1 MKARAAIAGVIA
13 GAGGYAA
20 LHRLGRTYGS
30 TAAERRR
37 DLPGDELMATPM
49 AVTTHTTTIAAPPE
63 RIWPWLL
70 QMGWHRGGWY
80 TAEWVDRLL
89 FPANWPSA
97 TTIVPTLQHLDVGD
111 LVPDGPPESGC
122 AFVVTRLEPD
132 RHVVLRSTTHL
143 PPGWA
148 ERFGAWLDWTWAFVL
163 VRRPDGRT
171 RFLVRS
177 RVRAGPAWARPLPA
191 VIVPA
196 DFVMARQMLRGL
208 RSRVEAVD
216 DAAPSRVMDEA

>member
-20 LHRLGRTYGS
+20 LQRLGRTYGS

-37 DLPGDELMATPM
+37 DLPGDELMARPM
-49 AVTTHTTTIAAPPE
+49 AVTTHATTIAAPPE

-122 AFVVTRLEPD
+122 AFVVTRLESG

-163 VRRPDGRT
+163 VRQPDGRS

-177 RVRAGPAWARPLPA
+177 RVRAGPAWVAALYLL

-216 DAAPSRVMDEA
+216 DAAPSG

>member
-1 MKARAAIAGVIA
+1 MIA
-13 GAGGYAA
+13 GAVGYTV
-20 LHRLGRTYGS
+20 LQRLGRTFGA
-30 TAAERRR
+30 TAEERRR
-37 DLPGDELMATPM
+37 DLPGDELMACPM
-49 AVTTHTTTIAAPPE
+49 AVTTHATTIAASPE

-97 TTIVPTLQHLDVGD
+97 TTIVPALQHLDVGD
-111 LVPDGPPESGC
+111 RVPDGPPESGC

-132 RHVVLRSTTHL
+132 RHLVLRSTTHL

-148 ERFGAWLDWTWAFVL
+148 ERFDAWLDWTWAFVL
-163 VRRPDGRT
+163 DQRSDGRT
-171 RFLVRS
+171 RFIVRS
-177 RVRAGPAWARPLPA
+177 RVRAGPTWVAALY
-191 VIVPA
+191 VLLVVPA

-208 RSRVEAVD
+208 RSRAEAVD
-216 DAAPSRVMDEA
+216 DAAPEAGGG